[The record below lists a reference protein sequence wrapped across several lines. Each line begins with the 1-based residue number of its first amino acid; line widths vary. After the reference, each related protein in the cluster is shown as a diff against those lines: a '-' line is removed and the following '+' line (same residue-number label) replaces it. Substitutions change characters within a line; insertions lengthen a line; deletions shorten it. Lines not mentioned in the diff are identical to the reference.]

1 MKVFEALAFA
11 RPLVERILESGAN
24 PKDIQYLDLYSE
36 YLRLEGEGHKKVYIA
51 TVLSE
56 EYDITERSFYE
67 IIKRLGKDIS

>member
-1 MKVFEALAFA
+1 MKVFEALTFA
-11 RPLVERILESGAN
+11 RPLVETILQAGAN
-24 PKDIQYLDLYSE
+24 PKDIQYLEMYAE

-67 IIKRLGKDIS
+67 IIKRLGRNID